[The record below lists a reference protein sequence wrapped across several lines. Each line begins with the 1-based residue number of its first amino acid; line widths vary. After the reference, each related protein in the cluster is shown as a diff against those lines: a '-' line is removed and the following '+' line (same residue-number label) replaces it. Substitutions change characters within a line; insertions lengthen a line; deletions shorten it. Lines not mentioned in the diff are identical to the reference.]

1 MLVRSDR
8 DLVGIHR
15 RGDDGAGLRLGGG
28 PGAVLSNWSP
38 YVLVA
43 AGAATMLLA
52 SHALA
57 AGPLAASQPGS
68 TIFDPL
74 SACMLGV
81 LLFGEHIRAGAVDL
95 AGEALAV
102 AVVIA
107 GAVVLSRSCLAL
119 GASASVCPPRPPRGG
134 QDSGGRQPGLSTDPG
149 LAEGDAHSAPR
160 PQARKKETSHDRQAA
175 APYGGAP

>member
-1 MLVRSDR
+1 MAAVIKELSS
-8 DLVGIHR
+8 H
-15 RGDDGAGLRLGGG
+15 LGGG
-28 PGAVLSNWSP
+28 PGAVLSSWSL

-57 AGPLAASQPGS
+57 AGPLAASQPGF

-74 SACMLGV
+74 SACLLGMV
-81 LLFGEHIRAGAVDL
+81 LFGEHIRAGAVDL
-95 AGEALAV
+95 VGEALAV

-119 GASASVCPPRPPRGG
+119 GESRRPSWPPRHAGAAR
-134 QDSGGRQPGLSTDPG
+134 T
-149 LAEGDAHSAPR
+149 AEEGSPA
-160 PQARKKETSHDRQAA
+160 
-175 APYGGAP
+175 